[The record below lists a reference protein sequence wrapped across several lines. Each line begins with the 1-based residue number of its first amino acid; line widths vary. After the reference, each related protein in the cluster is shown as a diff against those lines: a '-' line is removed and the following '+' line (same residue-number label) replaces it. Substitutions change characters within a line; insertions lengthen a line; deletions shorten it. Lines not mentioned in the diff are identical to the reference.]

1 MVDPFEFLKDAV
13 QDGQETIRALDVK
26 IAALLVAVMVPV
38 PLLGSISSCLK
49 EVYLQYSSYPLAAL
63 LFVFALAWVGAII
76 CFSLAIGAVNNPSTH
91 VRGAGSLKGVQ
102 FLPGQYSFSAVDA
115 FINRSTV
122 VAKQTP
128 QEHLDEV
135 PTTDNAAALELSFEH
150 LKIAYIRD
158 LKMFR
163 MRWGFRFSGVALL
176 VGGAFYLLGT
186 VYTSSC
192 GV

>member
-1 MVDPFEFLKDAV
+1 MVA
-13 QDGQETIRALDVK
+13 R
-26 IAALLVAVMVPV
+26 
-38 PLLGSISSCLK
+38 
-49 EVYLQYSSYPLAAL
+49 
-63 LFVFALAWVGAII
+63 
-76 CFSLAIGAVNNPSTH
+76 
-91 VRGAGSLKGVQ
+91 
-102 FLPGQYSFSAVDA
+102 
-115 FINRSTV
+115 
-122 VAKQTP
+122 QTP
-128 QEHLDEV
+128 QEHLDDV
-135 PTTDNAAALELSFEH
+135 PTTDGGAALELSFEH